1 MAKEHFLIKIKM
13 PIMKANGLKGNLTE
27 MASIRKK
34 NSSIRGSFKK
44 VNSMVMEN
52 WNIAKKHRIIGLNI
66 MENL

>member
-1 MAKEHFLIKIKM
+1 
-13 PIMKANGLKGNLTE
+13 MKANGLKGNLTE